1 VAESARALLPDGRA
15 AFAVWDEPSRNR
27 WLGVAF
33 DAFAAAGAQPPADLP
48 PGPPM
53 FRLADDGEFTR
64 LMTEAGFVDVAV
76 KVFEFPLQLESSDE
90 LWTGLVDGSVRV
102 RPLILG
108 QSPEM
113 QRAIRTHFD
122 ELLEEYRTEKGFEV
136 PVSVKFASGRK
147 P

>member
-1 VAESARALLPDGRA
+1 
-15 AFAVWDEPSRNR
+15 
-27 WLGVAF
+27 
-33 DAFAAAGAQPPADLP
+33 
-48 PGPPM
+48 
-53 FRLADDGEFTR
+53 
-64 LMTEAGFVDVAV
+64 MTEAGFVDVAV